1 MNFTSEIVNCTDRT
15 MPAIM
20 LIEAMTREAD
30 RADLQDH
37 FNLPNV
43 PLNSAHVVVQ
53 LTINGVPVNFC
64 KTAQEMWD
72 RLVSKYGEH
81 VSEKAKE
88 LVQLTR
94 FSKLEQILSD
104 AEDEITREIE
114 NAMNK

>member
-1 MNFTSEIVNCTDRT
+1 
-15 MPAIM
+15 
-20 LIEAMTREAD
+20 
-30 RADLQDH
+30 
-37 FNLPNV
+37 
-43 PLNSAHVVVQ
+43 
-53 LTINGVPVNFC
+53 
-64 KTAQEMWD
+64 MWD
-72 RLVSKYGEH
+72 RLVSKYDEH